1 MTVNILSMIPLS
13 DAGRARIEGI
23 DPSIELVMAPNWFH
37 GEYRDTWPELRRVRI
52 CRRTCMQA
60 LKSGMRFWPRRKS
73 FCGFLIPSM

>member
-37 GEYRDTWPELRRVRI
+37 GEYRDTWPEYTSRSYLPPNLQGEGTRPVSY
-52 CRRTCMQA
+52 TH
-60 LKSGMRFWPRRKS
+60 LTLPTNT
-73 FCGFLIPSM
+73 PV